1 MSRKKA
7 DEAKSTKLI
16 KEDLTKKPV
25 DTKKPQ
31 QEKKRRKL
39 RYVYSHMYT
48 KILLSSYH
56 VETLFN
62 LSFT

>member
-31 QEKKRRKL
+31 QEKKKEETE
-39 RYVYSHMYT
+39 VCVFTHVH
-48 KILLSSYH
+48 KIFTEFLSCRNP
-56 VETLFN
+56 L
-62 LSFT
+62 

>member
-16 KEDLTKKPV
+16 KEDITKKPV

-31 QEKKRRKL
+31 QEKKKEETE
-39 RYVYSHMYT
+39 VCVFTHVHNFFAEF
-48 KILLSSYH
+48 LSCRNP
-56 VETLFN
+56 L
-62 LSFT
+62 